1 MKQVPAQ
8 VKGRSDEEEISEE
21 AVGITLR
28 RALSFYST
36 LQAEDG
42 FWPGDY
48 GGPLFLLPG
57 LVIGLS
63 VTGALHAILPHEH
76 QQEIWR
82 YLYNHQVLGVY
93 EWSGNNPLPPELW
106 LLPYSLPIHPGV

>member
-8 VKGRSDEEEISEE
+8 VKVRSDEEEISEE

-57 LVIGLS
+57 LVRLIS
-63 VTGALHAILPHEH
+63 I
-76 QQEIWR
+76 IF
-82 YLYNHQVLGVY
+82 Y
-93 EWSGNNPLPPELW
+93 
-106 LLPYSLPIHPGV
+106 

>member
-1 MKQVPAQ
+1 MKPVPAQ
-8 VKGRSDEEEISEE
+8 VKVRSDEEEISEE

-57 LVIGLS
+57 LVRLISIFIYLFIIFYTNEIGVGEL
-63 VTGALHAILPHEH
+63 
-76 QQEIWR
+76 
-82 YLYNHQVLGVY
+82 NLGSRV
-93 EWSGNNPLPPELW
+93 G
-106 LLPYSLPIHPGV
+106 